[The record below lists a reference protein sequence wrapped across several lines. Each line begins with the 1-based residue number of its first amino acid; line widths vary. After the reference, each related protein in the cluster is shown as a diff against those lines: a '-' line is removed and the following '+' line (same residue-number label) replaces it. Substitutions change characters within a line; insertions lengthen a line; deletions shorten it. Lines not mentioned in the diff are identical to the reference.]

1 MYIEKRWL
9 VPFALCLLLL
19 SALAAVVLLAVGSR
33 LPSGSLNP
41 AEIASAGAQP
51 DAPDAPCILPAAEP
65 VPAAE
70 PAPSAEVVPAALVAP
85 RTDRSVGTSSPEEV
99 VNIATLASDRTQI
112 NTRGFGD
119 IGMQFQDVNINAPIT
134 NVHISNQGNNNS
146 TNVNI
151 GENDRI
157 VSDQEQLQSNRSD
170 EAPSPAADST
180 ASETPGPATVQ
191 PVAVQPVAVPGAGIQ
206 PDQAPPPAS

>member
-41 AEIASAGAQP
+41 AEIASAGARP
-51 DAPDAPCILPAAEP
+51 DTPDAPCILPAAEP
-65 VPAAE
+65 
-70 PAPSAEVVPAALVAP
+70 VPAALVAP

-146 TNVNI
+146 TNVNV

-180 ASETPGPATVQ
+180 ASEMPGPATVQ
-191 PVAVQPVAVPGAGIQ
+191 PGAVQPVAVAGAGIQ